1 MITLL
6 HSKNTKKSA
15 FTSFSMIALTLVISA
30 CSDDNPISKNVSG
43 HEILNIDQSTTK
55 QFPYQEGNDIP
66 AMAYIEHNEVYN
78 HETVIPPQCYTKT
91 DGVNNPCYAC
101 HQTNT
106 ADKERSNKMNDGS
119 LQGEYQFSD
128 LGVTNHWKN
137 LFVDRRPLI
146 KNISDQQIQ
155 HWTKQ
160 DNYTDFIEKQQN
172 DKNWRGEYTP
182 IKNLAYPERAFDQQG
197 LAKDGSHWVAFNYK
211 PFPSTFWPTN
221 GSTSDAMIRLPKAFR
236 ELNGQYSQD
245 VYFANLALVE
255 MAMKDTQ
262 HTTLPAISEQDIG
275 VDLNGD
281 KVLTQRINSIKRQN
295 NYLGDASHIKLAH
308 TLYPQDTEFLHTVR
322 YLGVNDDGTIYN
334 APRMKEVRY
343 MKKHRFKTV
352 QSLASEYYL
361 EQKEKNSENLPQV
374 KQQGD
379 KGINTGFGW
388 TVNGYIENEHGELRH
403 QYDQELAFCSGCHKT
418 IGSTLDQTFS
428 FPRKVDGVKG
438 WGYQNLASQHD
449 APNRGET
456 KGEFLTYFERVGG
469 GDEFRQNTE
478 MLSRWFRKDGTVNV
492 EKVQG
497 VNNIYQL
504 IMPSAERALK
514 LNKAYLT
521 IIKEQSYLFG
531 RDAMLSKATN
541 VLETIDEDIQPLSA
555 KHRYQWDLRLDWQ
568 KNIDSTNKLNTA
580 KLVNNDNDGK
590 QLDFNK

>member
-6 HSKNTKKSA
+6 NSKYTHKSA
-15 FTSFSMIALTLVISA
+15 FSSLSMIALMLVVSA
-30 CSDDNPISKNVSG
+30 CNDDTPSAKNIPQ
-43 HEILNIDQSTTK
+43 HEMLSLDEQTTK
-55 QFPYQEGNDIP
+55 QFPYHEGKNIP

-78 HETVIPPQCYTKT
+78 HESVIPPQCYTKT

-106 ADKERSNKMNDGS
+106 DDEKRSNRMNDGS

-155 HWTKQ
+155 QWAKQ
-160 DNYTDFIEKQQN
+160 DNYTNFIEKLKN

-182 IKNLAYPERAFDQQG
+182 IKNLAYPDQAFNQQG

-236 ELNGQYSQD
+236 EHNGQYSQD

-255 MAMKDTQ
+255 MAMKSTQ
-262 HTTLPAISEQDIG
+262 HTTLPPISEKNIG
-275 VDLNGD
+275 IDLND
-281 KVLTQRINSIKRQN
+281 DNVLTDQIDNLNRQK
-295 NYLGDASHIKLAH
+295 NYLGDASDIKLAH

-322 YLGVNDDGTIYN
+322 YLGVKDDGTIYN

-388 TVNGYIENEHGELRH
+388 TVNGYIENEQGELRH
-403 QYDQELAFCSGCHKT
+403 QYDQELAFCGGCHKT

-469 GDEFRQNTE
+469 GDEFRQNSE
-478 MLSRWFRKDGTVNV
+478 MLSRWFADDGTVNV
-492 EKVQG
+492 EKVKA
-497 VNNIYQL
+497 VKSIYQL
-504 IMPSAERALK
+504 IMPSAERALQ

-521 IIKEQSYLFG
+521 IVKEQSYLFG
-531 RDAMLSKATN
+531 RDAMISKASN
-541 VLETIDEDIQPLSA
+541 VLETINENVQPLSA
-555 KHRYQWDLRLDWQ
+555 EHRYQWDLRLDWHR
-568 KNIDSTNKLNTA
+568 KLSYPVDVTRESAASVDSE
-580 KLVNNDNDGK
+580 
-590 QLDFNK
+590 

>member
-1 MITLL
+1 MRSSIKITLIISIL
-6 HSKNTKKSA
+6 
-15 FTSFSMIALTLVISA
+15 FILSA
-30 CSDDNPISKNVSG
+30 CSEQSNEVS
-43 HEILNIDQSTTK
+43 IDKKTDAELSLAA
-55 QFPYQEGNDIP
+55 PYSEGDAIP
-66 AMAYIEHNEVYN
+66 AMAYIEHQEIYN
-78 HETVIPPQCYTKT
+78 AESVIPPQCYTKT
-91 DGVNNPCYAC
+91 QGTNNPCYTC
-101 HQTNT
+101 HQSYTNSPDRPNT
-106 ADKERSNKMNDGS
+106 MNDGY

-128 LGVTNHWKN
+128 LGTKNHWKN
-137 LFVDRRPLI
+137 LFIDRSQLI
-146 KNISDQQIQ
+146 EQISDKEIKQWIS
-155 HWTKQ
+155 Q
-160 DNYTDFIEKQQN
+160 DNYADFVESFSSN
-172 DKNWRGEYTP
+172 KNWQGEVTA
-182 IKNLAYPERAFDQQG
+182 IKNLAYPNKAFDDKG

-236 ELNGQYSQD
+236 ELNGQYSED

-262 HTTLPAISEQDIG
+262 HTTLPAISEKNIG

-281 KVLTQRINSIKRQN
+281 KVLTQRIDSINRQN
-295 NYLGDASHIKLAH
+295 NYLGDASDIKIAH

-322 YLGVNDDGTIYN
+322 YLGVKDDGTIYN

-374 KQQGD
+374 KQLGD

-388 TVNGYIENEHGELRH
+388 TVNGYIENEQGELRH

-478 MLSRWFRKDGTVNV
+478 MLNRWFRKDGTVNV
-492 EKVQG
+492 EKVQA

-504 IMPSAERALK
+504 IMPSSERALQ

-521 IIKEQSYLFG
+521 IVKEQSYLFG
-531 RDAMLSKATN
+531 RDAMLSKASN
-541 VLETIDEDIQPLSA
+541 VLETIDEDIQPLSLD
-555 KHRYQWDLRLDWQ
+555 HRYQWDLRLDWQ
-568 KNIDSTNKLNTA
+568 KKLSHPVNVTRKNEDYVDSE
-580 KLVNNDNDGK
+580 
-590 QLDFNK
+590 